1 MQQCIRVRL
10 ASGVLLDVDV
20 EVAVTAA
27 RVVPPKK
34 EEKEV
39 IVVESSQ
46 EEGGGGQGREGGQGQ

>member
-10 ASGVLLDVDV
+10 ACGVLLDVDV

-27 RVVPPKK
+27 RVVPPK

-46 EEGGGGQGREGGQGQ
+46 E